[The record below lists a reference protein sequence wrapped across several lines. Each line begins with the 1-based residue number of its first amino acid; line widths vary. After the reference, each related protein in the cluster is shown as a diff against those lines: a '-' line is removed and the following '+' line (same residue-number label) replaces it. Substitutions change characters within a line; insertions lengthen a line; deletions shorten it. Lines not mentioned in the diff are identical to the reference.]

1 MTQTDPRKRPPQ
13 NGGQPAPGTASIPGA
28 VIRMKQPTPQNL
40 PQQKPIDDEEIPQE
54 LPTPWWK
61 KALKRILLILLV
73 VVALVFAYLF
83 LLMGEPEEDLE
94 TTSPVQAVQPITIP
108 MNALEAPG
116 DAYLPSLAETFGQPV
131 LGIRSPDVTLQRARV
146 YDTAFGGEYA
156 RRVTLNYLLSDGG
169 EMVVESIRPISDVD
183 ALGKSTPAPAE
194 QKLWVKIPCRD
205 EKLMRRLGLILNMFP
220 GEQQMI
226 IYCQAENKR
235 IGARCLIHDALVAE
249 LSELLGS
256 ENVIVK

>member
-13 NGGQPAPGTASIPGA
+13 NGGQPAPAPGAASIPGA
-28 VIRMKQPTPQNL
+28 VIRMKQPVPQNL
-40 PQQKPIDDEEIPQE
+40 PQQKPIDDEETPQE

-61 KALKRILLILLV
+61 KALKRILLLLLV

-83 LLMGEPEEDLE
+83 LLMGEPEEELE
-94 TTSPVQAVQPITIP
+94 NAAPVQTVQPITIP

-131 LGIRSPDVTLQRARV
+131 LGIRSAEITLQRARV

-169 EMVVESIRPISDVD
+169 EMLVESIRPIDAITLLEGDYILQADRLYAMAGLEAARMQNDSQICLFGQGEGAVYAITMPRSAEDQLDV
-183 ALGKSTPAPAE
+183 
-194 QKLWVKIPCRD
+194 
-205 EKLMRRLGLILNMFP
+205 ILR
-220 GEQQMI
+220 QTLLVSAD
-226 IYCQAENKR
+226 QAQ
-235 IGARCLIHDALVAE
+235 
-249 LSELLGS
+249 
-256 ENVIVK
+256 